1 MVGWETDN
9 EAWSYGVRPGGS
21 DTGAGGKPYTAKR
34 RSLMASK
41 SWTPPPTRLVV

>member
-1 MVGWETDN
+1 MTGLTFKEQLR
-9 EAWSYGVRPGGS
+9 EAGS
-21 DTGAGGKPYTAKR
+21 QNDRSVHTTSGHAENS